1 MTASGIEPEHTGYRI
16 NLINNKSEQF
26 QIILCESD
34 CEFLPIER
42 KKKKKKKMEIKNK
55 NVCAEIFI

>member
-42 KKKKKKKMEIKNK
+42 KKKKKKKNGD
-55 NVCAEIFI
+55 